1 MLRRSGSGRLF
12 VAAPNFVTGLT
23 GRQKAKRQRSPLAK
37 SSLFLPRLRQG
48 YKQGPPLSAA
58 TGGAAPQN
66 LSEQRR
72 LKDKWKHCRLT
83 LIYSYCEMRVI
94 LIYHVQA
101 STLSDSETPG
111 NKMP

>member
-23 GRQKAKRQRSPLAK
+23 GRQKAKTQRSLYRRVAYSCLGSARVTNK
-37 SSLFLPRLRQG
+37 VR
-48 YKQGPPLSAA
+48 AA

-66 LSEQRR
+66 LLSKRR
-72 LKDKWKHCRLT
+72 LKDNCRLT

-94 LIYHVQA
+94 LVYHVQA
-101 STLSDSETPG
+101 SILSDSETPG
-111 NKMP
+111 DKMP